1 MDKLDVEILRALNK
15 NARRSFRDIAME
27 LDVGLSTVSNRVRQL
42 EEEGVILGY
51 APVVAPEKVGY
62 DLFAVIGVRIAH
74 GKLIEVQNRIA
85 KDRRVYG
92 VYDVT
97 GDYDCILVTRFKNRK
112 EMNDFIKSLTAMEN
126 VERTYTQLVLNVV
139 KEEKRVEF

>member
-1 MDKLDVEILRALNK
+1 MLINSNIYKCGRLFPFQTPAGDWMDKLDVEILRALNK

-85 KDRRVYG
+85 RDRRVYG

-97 GDYDCILVTRFKNRK
+97 GDYDCILVTRFKNR
-112 EMNDFIKSLTAMEN
+112 
-126 VERTYTQLVLNVV
+126 R
-139 KEEKRVEF
+139 R